1 MRYEGTLTI
10 IPICVTARKMGRK
23 MLYPEK
29 MIAPF
34 PEGTFERMKPLLA
47 QGEDKTDFIRKA
59 VQAELD
65 KREKA
70 AKRQG

>member
-1 MRYEGTLTI
+1 
-10 IPICVTARKMGRK
+10 MGRK